1 MISVSAN
8 HSRLEIRG
16 QTIKKTLMPDNLP
29 KHRWAFWSHVGSI
42 LPNWEARKAWLGEKR
57 ACPWLEAKSSRLVNQ
72 SLIDVRT
79 DLPGGYECGHRRG
92 AHFRIFVGHM
102 HRNGAV

>member
-42 LPNWEARKAWLGEKR
+42 LPNWEARKAWLGENEHVLGWKR
-57 ACPWLEAKSSRLVNQ
+57 IEPARQ
-72 SLIDVRT
+72 SEPD
-79 DLPGGYECGHRRG
+79 
-92 AHFRIFVGHM
+92 
-102 HRNGAV
+102 